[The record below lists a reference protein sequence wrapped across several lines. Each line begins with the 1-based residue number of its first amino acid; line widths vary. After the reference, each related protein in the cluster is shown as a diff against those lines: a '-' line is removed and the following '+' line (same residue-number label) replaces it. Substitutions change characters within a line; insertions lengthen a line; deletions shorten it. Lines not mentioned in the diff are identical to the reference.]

1 MIELQSPANDETI
14 STLTNIQK
22 DFIRNRSFEKLR
34 ANDEELV
41 DWLGLKQNM
50 AGENSH
56 PLPVEFK

>member
-1 MIELQSPANDETI
+1 MIELQSPANGETVSI
-14 STLTNIQK
+14 LTDIQK

-50 AGENSH
+50 EGID
-56 PLPVEFK
+56 FGC